1 MLLFNLLNL
10 KKMKKRVLLP
20 LLLAGMWATPA
31 LASSYVSVSTGFGT
45 LYNSDEKVPGFT
57 LKDAITFQS
66 GVSVGIAAGVQC
78 DNYRVEGA
86 IDRQSNSFDKL
97 YGEPNT
103 GIDFT
108 VLSFMANGYRDFAI
122 KDSSISPYVMAG
134 LGIASVNASNN
145 AGSGGRIDTSVFAW
159 QAGTGIGVKASDNV
173 VIDLGYRYFK
183 AADASSTF
191 GADYTVSG
199 SKFLVGAR
207 YGF

>member
-1 MLLFNLLNL
+1 
-10 KKMKKRVLLP
+10 MKKRVLLP
-20 LLLAGMWATPA
+20 LLLAGLWATPA

-45 LYNSDEKVPGFT
+45 LYNSDAKQLGST
-57 LKDAITFQS
+57 IKDALTYQS
-66 GVSVGIAAGVQC
+66 GVSVGLAAGVQC

-86 IDRQSNSFDKL
+86 IDRQTNSIDKQV
-97 YGEPNT
+97 
-103 GIDFT
+103 GIPLPGVDCT

-122 KDSSISPYVMAG
+122 KDSAISPYVMAG
-134 LGIASVNASNN
+134 LGVASVNVSNN
-145 AGSGGRIDTSVFAW
+145 AGSNRIDTSVFAW

-183 AADASSTF
+183 AADASTTDGF
-191 GADYTVSG
+191 DYTFSG